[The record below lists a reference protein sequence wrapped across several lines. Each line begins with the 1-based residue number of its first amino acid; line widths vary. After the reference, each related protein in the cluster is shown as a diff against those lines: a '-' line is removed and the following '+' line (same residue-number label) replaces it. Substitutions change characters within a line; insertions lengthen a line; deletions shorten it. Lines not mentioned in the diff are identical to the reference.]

1 MSQQSQLLTPFST
14 SQATSKYAPD
24 SVVVR
29 GSDYNN
35 VVNDITSLYS
45 SSPGEW
51 IDISNTSTVVGWAS
65 FTTKSIKYMV
75 INKAVIVTF
84 NIQGTSNA
92 VTSTF
97 TVPIASS
104 ASATAAVDVCFGV
117 DNGTPG
123 VMTAALPVGTSTVNL
138 IFNLTL
144 PWTNSGAKTASGH
157 VIYEID

>member
-1 MSQQSQLLTPFST
+1 MTQI
-14 SQATSKYAPD
+14 SKKLKYNAPAPKNIENAGI
-24 SVVVR
+24 VR
-29 GSDYNN
+29 VQNYNDA
-35 VVNDITSLYS
+35 VEDITSLYTTA
-45 SSPGEW
+45 PGEW

-75 INKAVIVTF
+75 INKMVVVTF

-138 IFNLTL
+138 VFNLAL

-157 VIYEID
+157 VIYEIA